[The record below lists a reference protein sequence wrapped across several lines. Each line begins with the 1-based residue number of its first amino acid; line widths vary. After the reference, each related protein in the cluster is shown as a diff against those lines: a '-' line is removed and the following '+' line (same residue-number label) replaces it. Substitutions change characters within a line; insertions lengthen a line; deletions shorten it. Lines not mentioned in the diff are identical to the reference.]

1 MRDSRIDLRSDTV
14 THPTAAMYE
23 RLRNAPLGDDG
34 LDGDPTTR
42 ELEEFAA
49 HKLGKEAGIFVPTAT
64 MANLL
69 AVLSQAERQAQVV
82 LESTSHMFTSERG
95 AATLTGVFFAGIPGQ
110 AGAMDLEALKQV
122 LTNAGALRCALVC
135 METTH
140 NNAGGTA
147 LPLSHMDAV
156 AELAHSSGA
165 RVHVDG
171 ARLFNAAVALGV
183 PASALTH
190 EADTVS
196 LCLSKGLSAPTGAV
210 LVGPRTTMET
220 ARRLR
225 KMLGGTQRQTGIMAA
240 AGLEALQTM
249 TDRLAEDHVRAR
261 RLSNALNSIHP
272 DLRASVPDTN
282 IVMLDLP
289 APEHDSG
296 VWVNELARSGVL
308 VRRWGAR
315 RLRLVTHRHIDDAS
329 LESALAAFRKAA
341 EQLLD

>member
-1 MRDSRIDLRSDTV
+1 MTDSRIDLRSDTV
-14 THPTAAMYE
+14 TQPTAAMYE
-23 RLRNAPLGDDG
+23 RMRNAPLGDDG
-34 LDGDPTTR
+34 LDGDPTAR
-42 ELEEFAA
+42 ELEEVAA

-69 AVLSQAERQAQVV
+69 AVLSQAERQAQVA

-95 AATLTGVFFAGIPGQ
+95 AATLTGLFYAGIPGQ
-110 AGAMDLEALKQV
+110 AGAMDLEALKQL

-147 LPLSHMDAV
+147 LPLAHMHAV
-156 AELAHSSGA
+156 AELARGSGA
-165 RVHVDG
+165 CVHVDG
-171 ARLFNAAVALGV
+171 ARLFNASVARGV
-183 PASALTH
+183 PVNVLAQA
-190 EADTVS
+190 ADTVS

-210 LVGPRTTMET
+210 LVGPRTTMEK

-225 KMLGGTQRQTGIMAA
+225 KMLGGTQRQAGVMAA

-249 TDRLAEDHVRAR
+249 ADRLVEDHVRAR
-261 RLSNALNSIHP
+261 RLSQALNSIHP

-296 VWVNELARSGVL
+296 VWVQELARAGVL

-315 RLRLVTHRHIDDAS
+315 RLRLVTHRHIDDTS
-329 LESALAAFRKAA
+329 LEAALGALRATA
-341 EQLLD
+341 EQLLA